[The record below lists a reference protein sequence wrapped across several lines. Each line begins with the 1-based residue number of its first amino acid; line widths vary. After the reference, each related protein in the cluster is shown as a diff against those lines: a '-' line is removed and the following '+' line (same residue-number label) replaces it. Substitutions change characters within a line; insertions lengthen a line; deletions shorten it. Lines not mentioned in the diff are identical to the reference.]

1 LVAFILH
8 ELKVIMPK
16 LFKRNQTVAMIGVD
30 FGSSAVKV
38 LALSKRADNYIVDMV
53 SEVATP
59 KGCVVDH
66 QLQDIEAL
74 TNVFQQVRQDF
85 PGRYKQA
92 ASAVSGTN
100 VITKIIYVDADLSGP
115 ELEMHIE
122 LEAENLIPF
131 PLDEISLDF
140 EIMGV
145 NENDAGKH
153 NVLLSATRTESVA
166 ALAGCLEENNFVPQI
181 VDVAAHALARAH
193 ELYLRLEDLQDD
205 DKVIA
210 AIDIGADMTIF
221 SMLHKGESIYSRV
234 QNFGG
239 ENYTRAISEHYSLKR
254 DEAENLKLSQQLP
267 LDYDIDVL
275 APYITACMQQVR
287 RNLQLFSHSGALQKV
302 DMITLSGGSALI
314 EELAQQ
320 IESELGIPT
329 RVANPFAK
337 LSYADGVE
345 DRDRLVTN
353 GPRYMV
359 ALGLAMRAL

>member
-1 LVAFILH
+1 ML
-8 ELKVIMPK
+8 K

-30 FGSSAVKV
+30 FGSSSVKA
-38 LALSKRADNYIVDMV
+38 LALSKRSDNYVVDVV

-66 QLQDIEAL
+66 QLQDIESL
-74 TNVFQQVRQDF
+74 TNVLQQVRQDF

-100 VITKIIYVDADLSGP
+100 VITKIIYVDADLEDS

-140 EIMGV
+140 EILGV
-145 NENDAGKH
+145 NENDHSKN

-166 ALAGCLEENNFVPQI
+166 SIAGCLDENHFEAKI
-181 VDVAAHALARAH
+181 VDVASHALARSH
-193 ELYLRLEDLQDD
+193 NLFLQLNNLQDD
-205 DKVIA
+205 EKVVA
-210 AIDIGADMTIF
+210 AIDIGTHMTIF

-239 ENYTRAISEHYSLKR
+239 ENYTRNIANHYGMKR
-254 DEAENLKLSQQLP
+254 DEAEKMKLSNQLP

-275 APYITACMQQVR
+275 APFITACVQQIR
-287 RNLQLFSHSGALQKV
+287 RNVQLFSNSGTLQKI

-314 EELAQQ
+314 TELASQV
-320 IESELGIPT
+320 ETELGIPT
-329 RVANPFAK
+329 HVANPFTRFTCSD
-337 LSYADGVE
+337 LVD
-345 DRDRLVTN
+345 DRDKLIAD